1 MALNIWRFTDGKP
14 GHDSQSIGLC
24 DAIGR
29 LIAVSRFD
37 IEANSIFD
45 CFSHFLLNKFPA
57 GKTLPDP
64 DLIIGAGHGTHFSM
78 LAARKVCNGKIIA
91 IMKPSLPLSFFDFC
105 IIPKHDRV
113 SEKNNIITTS
123 GSLNPIQFN
132 KNKSPS
138 RGLILLGGIS
148 KHYHWD
154 NKSIIDQINAVVT
167 NSPDIKWTVADS
179 PRTPISILADVNKQS
194 YENVNTLS
202 FSETKRIDIQKLIFN
217 SGYIWVTRDSISMI
231 YESLSSGATVGLI
244 DLPKKKNNRLET
256 SINDLVKEG
265 YLTLYNGKNTKLTL
279 NSNTVIFNEAQRSAE
294 LLLNRGILG

>member
-24 DAIGR
+24 DAIAR
-29 LIAVSRFD
+29 LTTVSCFD
-37 IEANSIFD
+37 IQTSSLFRS
-45 CFSHFLLNKFPA
+45 FGHFLLNTFPA

-78 LAARKVCNGKIIA
+78 FAARKARKGKIIVL
-91 IMKPSLPLSFFDFC
+91 MKPSLPLSFFDFC

-113 SEKNNIITTS
+113 SEKDNVVTTT
-123 GSLNPIQFN
+123 GALNPIQFN
-132 KNKSPS
+132 KNKSPD

-154 NKSIIDQINAVVT
+154 NKSIIDQINVVAT
-167 NSPDIKWTVADS
+167 NSPDVKWTVADS
-179 PRTPISILADVNKQS
+179 PRTPISILGDVNKQS
-194 YENVNTLS
+194 SENVSTLS
-202 FSETKRIDIQKLIFN
+202 YSGTNSIEIQKLIFN
-217 SGYIWVTRDSISMI
+217 SRYIWVTRDSISMI
-231 YESLSSGATVGLI
+231 YESLSSGAVVGLI

-256 SINDLVKEG
+256 SINDLVREG
-265 YLTLYNGKNTKLTL
+265 RLTLYNEKNTKLTL
-279 NSNTVIFNEAQRSAE
+279 NSETVIFNEAQRCAE